1 QRGGG
6 GDGDGGGGGDRG
18 CEGRRIHIRELPARF
33 NTELLRGCDAFSQW
47 EVVGGE
53 FCAYLANHGLGPR
66 THNRS
71 RSWYRTDARLLEPF
85 FHRRLLEY
93 PCLTPDPSAAD
104 AIFLPY
110 YGALDAL
117 PYLLLLNDNA
127 SAALHGAPLAR
138 LLRSDRPALLRR
150 RAGHDHFLVLAGP
163 AWDFSQHPRADPP
176 LWGTSFL
183 RLPDLLNLTVL
194 VLESRPPHSRW
205 QEHAVPHPT
214 SFHPHSLPRLAAWLA
229 RAARSPRPTLM
240 LFAGGGA
247 SSPSAAAAARP
258 NNIRSAILAECAE
271 RPDLCALPPGD
282 TPARR
287 STFDAVIAGCIPVF
301 FEDAAA
307 RAHYGW
313 HLPRSR
319 YADFSVLVPKEDVVF
334 GGLRIAD
341 VLAAVPPAEVRR
353 MRARVLE
360 LAPRV
365 MYRRHGSSPDLRAI
379 KDAFDLAID
388 GVLRRINRR
397 VRAIEEG
404 DPDRIYYQDDDDD
417 DDDDDD
423 RNDDV

>member
-1 QRGGG
+1 MLR
-6 GDGDGGGGGDRG
+6 
-18 CEGRRIHIRELPARF
+18 ARF
-33 NTELLRGCDAFSQW
+33 
-47 EVVGGE
+47 
-53 FCAYLANHGLGPR
+53 
-66 THNRS
+66 
-71 RSWYRTDARLLEPF
+71 
-85 FHRRLLEY
+85 
-93 PCLTPDPSAAD
+93 CL
-104 AIFLPY
+104 
-110 YGALDAL
+110 
-117 PYLLLLNDNA
+117 
-127 SAALHGAPLAR
+127 
-138 LLRSDRPALLRR
+138 
-150 RAGHDHFLVLAGP
+150 
-163 AWDFSQHPRADPP
+163 Q
-176 LWGTSFL
+176 
-183 RLPDLLNLTVL
+183 
-194 VLESRPPHSRW
+194 
-205 QEHAVPHPT
+205 
-214 SFHPHSLPRLAAWLA
+214 
-229 RAARSPRPTLM
+229 
-240 LFAGGGA
+240 
-247 SSPSAAAAARP
+247 
-258 NNIRSAILAECAE
+258 
-271 RPDLCALPPGD
+271 PPGD

-417 DDDDDD
+417 DD